1 MKIFLESVKKY
12 RVLWIFS
19 ILMLVLAVM
28 SVDMSKS
35 KRPMI
40 YSQSLEEV
48 IATVEG
54 EEITLREFA
63 LYVAHQEAEVE
74 AQAYVYNPEN
84 TNVYWGLHTNGK
96 FIRLAARDAA
106 IDMAIHDTLFY
117 QLSLELEIEFTD
129 EDHERLNNDVEDF
142 WADLTDYGK
151 EEKLGITKE
160 DIYDAMYKI
169 ACAEKC
175 QYIYAKMDGREFE
188 DYDFS
193 SEEYKEFLREYEYS
207 VDNQIVERIDFGD
220 VTLEH

>member
-1 MKIFLESVKKY
+1 MKVFLESVKKY

-19 ILMLVLAVM
+19 IIMLVLAVV
-28 SVDMSKS
+28 SVDTSKS
-35 KRPMI
+35 RRPLM
-40 YSQSLEEV
+40 YSHSLDEV
-48 IATVEG
+48 VATVQG

-74 AQAYVYNPEN
+74 AQAYVYNPDN

-106 IDMAIHDTLFY
+106 IAMAVHDELFY
-117 QLSLELEIEFTD
+117 QLSKEIDMEFSE
-129 EDHERLNNDVEDF
+129 EDYERLNNDVDDF
-142 WADLTDYGK
+142 WSDLTDYGK

-160 DIYDAMYKI
+160 DIYNSMYKI

-175 QYIYAKMDGREFE
+175 QYIYSKMHGLKYD
-188 DYDFS
+188 DYVFS
-193 SEEYKEFLREYEYS
+193 SEEYLEFLREYEYS
-207 VDNQIVERIDFGD
+207 VNDKILERIDFGD